1 MTVTALITVHFGEIN
16 HTTCVL
22 YFFLIQHRDKNL
34 YCTDSFITRCQCGNY
49 RQSMQREESQ
59 EIVAVKNKSLKSVTE
74 EQLQAEILVFSV
86 HTVNVN
92 AAKAGKVLDKLSVN
106 RCVYIFLFFFLKFRS

>member
-1 MTVTALITVHFGEIN
+1 
-16 HTTCVL
+16 
-22 YFFLIQHRDKNL
+22 
-34 YCTDSFITRCQCGNY
+34 
-49 RQSMQREESQ
+49 MQREESQ

-92 AAKAGKVLDKLSVN
+92 AAKSGKVLNKFCVN
-106 RCVYIFLFFFLKFRS
+106 VYIYVFFFSFKVQVVV

>member
-49 RQSMQREESQ
+49 RQSMQREESK
-59 EIVAVKNKSLKSVTE
+59 EIVAVKNKSLKAFTE
-74 EQLQAEILVFSV
+74 EQLQAWCFPFTL
-86 HTVNVN
+86 
-92 AAKAGKVLDKLSVN
+92 
-106 RCVYIFLFFFLKFRS
+106 

>member
-1 MTVTALITVHFGEIN
+1 
-16 HTTCVL
+16 
-22 YFFLIQHRDKNL
+22 
-34 YCTDSFITRCQCGNY
+34 
-49 RQSMQREESQ
+49 MQREESQ

-92 AAKAGKVLDKLSVN
+92 AAGKVLDNLSVN
-106 RCVYIFLFFFLKFRS
+106 ICVYIFLFFFLKFRS

>member
-1 MTVTALITVHFGEIN
+1 MTDTALITVHFGEIN

-22 YFFLIQHRDKNL
+22 YFLIQHRDKNL

-59 EIVAVKNKSLKSVTE
+59 EIVAVKNAKKKKKAVTE
-74 EQLQAEILVFSV
+74 EHLQAEILVFSV
-86 HTVNVN
+86 HTVNFK
-92 AAKAGKVLDKLSVN
+92 AAKSGKVLDKLSVN
-106 RCVYIFLFFFLKFRS
+106 ISIHVCFFFSFFF

>member
-22 YFFLIQHRDKNL
+22 YFFLIQHRDENL
-34 YCTDSFITRCQCGNY
+34 YCTDSFVTRCQCGIY
-49 RQSMQREESQ
+49 RQSMQRKESQ
-59 EIVAVKNKSLKSVTE
+59 EIVAVKNKSLKAFTE
-74 EQLQAEILVFSV
+74 EQLQAWFSV

-92 AAKAGKVLDKLSVN
+92 AAKSGKVLDKFCVN
-106 RCVYIFLFFFLKFRS
+106 VYIYVFFFSFKVQVVI

>member
-16 HTTCVL
+16 HITCIL
-22 YFFLIQHRDKNL
+22 YFFFQHRDKSL

-49 RQSMQREESQ
+49 RQSMQREESK
-59 EIVAVKNKSLKSVTE
+59 EIVAVKNKSLKAFTE
-74 EQLQAEILVFSV
+74 EQLQAEILLFSV

-92 AAKAGKVLDKLSVN
+92 AAKSGKVLDNLSVN
-106 RCVYIFLFFFLKFRS
+106 I

>member
-1 MTVTALITVHFGEIN
+1 MH
-16 HTTCVL
+16 
-22 YFFLIQHRDKNL
+22 
-34 YCTDSFITRCQCGNY
+34 
-49 RQSMQREESQ
+49 REESQ

-92 AAKAGKVLDKLSVN
+92 AAKSGKVLDKFCVN
-106 RCVYIFLFFFLKFRS
+106 VYIYVFFFSFKVQVVI

>member
-1 MTVTALITVHFGEIN
+1 
-16 HTTCVL
+16 
-22 YFFLIQHRDKNL
+22 
-34 YCTDSFITRCQCGNY
+34 
-49 RQSMQREESQ
+49 MQREESQ

-92 AAKAGKVLDKLSVN
+92 AIRLV
-106 RCVYIFLFFFLKFRS
+106 KFWIT

>member
-1 MTVTALITVHFGEIN
+1 
-16 HTTCVL
+16 
-22 YFFLIQHRDKNL
+22 
-34 YCTDSFITRCQCGNY
+34 
-49 RQSMQREESQ
+49 MQREESQ

-92 AAKAGKVLDKLSVN
+92 AAKTGKVLDNLSVN
-106 RCVYIFLFFFLKFRS
+106 IYVYIFLFFFLSSGRNLRNITCLLFPLHDCAAELVVFFFF